1 MGVNKITSESR
12 PAARLKGVGD
22 SLWVVIDPQLPLDTL
37 KDELTQMFSRL
48 NYLTIS
54 MPVVLDT
61 GKNGE
66 HESLIKNLGE
76 FLKEK
81 FNVGEV
87 SSSPNNRSDTEKR
100 VRTRDMERSWK
111 NYRSDVLM
119 MAGRVRSGQ
128 MITAK
133 KHLILLGDVNPG
145 GQVSAGGDILI
156 MGSLAGTAS
165 AGQEG
170 NESAIILALDFKPTQ
185 VQIAGIVA
193 AGASAVSTKFPE
205 YAYVENGQIVV
216 ENYLSANPF
225 ARMPWPKIR

>member
-1 MGVNKITSESR
+1 MDVTGKKSDKR

-22 SLWVVIDPQLPLDTL
+22 SLWVVIDPELSLDTL
-37 KDELTQMFSRL
+37 KDELSQIFGRL

-54 MPVVLDT
+54 ARVVLDA

-66 HESLIKNLGE
+66 HDGLIRDLGV

-87 SSSPNNRSDTEKR
+87 SRPPADRSGAEKR
-100 VRTRDMERSWK
+100 IRQRDMERSWQ

-128 MITAK
+128 TVTAK
-133 KHLILLGDVNPG
+133 KHLIVLGDVNPG
-145 GQVSAGGDILI
+145 AQVTAGGDILV
-156 MGSLAGTAS
+156 MGRLCGTAS
-165 AGQEG
+165 AGQDG
-170 NESAIILALDFKPTQ
+170 NESAIILALDFRPTQ

-193 AGASAVSTKFPE
+193 AGCPPSTAKFPE
-205 YAYVENGQIVV
+205 YAHVENGQIVV
-216 ENYLSANPF
+216 EDYLEANPF
-225 ARMPWPKIR
+225 GRMPWPKIR